1 MRFLIRRRL
10 PLLAVLL
17 PLAACRPAP
26 VPPLPWE
33 RIDLWQLRPVA
44 EVTPGDS
51 KWARPAIPKIAFLG
65 AGEVRDM
72 SLVKPEQLVAFP
84 KRTAGQVRALEQMAG
99 SRLKW
104 RLRIGQDA
112 YFSFLP
118 LGSEVPCPCTYR
130 VGVRDAGTIKEL
142 YRIES
147 TPVGRFA
154 PARVDVDLAAYAGR
168 EVDLLIQLEAPPEAL
183 VHAPGMPF
191 PAALWGSPAVYQRGA
206 ITKKTAG
213 ATASRPNVLFLGID
227 TLRADRLGPWGHD
240 PSLSPSIDRLAGQSD
255 VWLDAYTVV
264 NATNPSFASMMT
276 GLYVKNH
283 GVYDLKTPLPPSH
296 VTLAELFQGAGYETM
311 AIISAAHLRDHN
323 SGLGQGFQDVTGA
336 TEHFAGELP
345 VDMTMDWLQARD
357 AKGEKRPFFAWI
369 HLFDPHTPHTPPQPY
384 ALGFRPAAAVGLEPV
399 RTWIPFRQPGPRDFE
414 EPNLGGHHDLYDGE
428 VAYLDR
434 QVGRLLGF
442 LEARGMMENTLV
454 VLIADHGEN
463 LGEHGILDRHIGL
476 FDTTLHV
483 PLMIRWPG
491 ASREGRRINGLVQTI
506 DVFPTLLAAAGLK
519 APVSDGVD
527 LRELTGEKKKGR
539 RAVFAEH
546 AGKLGLMVR
555 TPGNEYMLS
564 QGNTPFVADGA
575 YLYDVKADPGQTDN
589 LAGRGLPAE
598 TQLSDLLRR
607 WLADRRN
614 RPDAPGR
621 EQSDEEKARL
631 KALGYIQ

>member
-1 MRFLIRRRL
+1 M
-10 PLLAVLL
+10 
-17 PLAACRPAP
+17 
-26 VPPLPWE
+26 
-33 RIDLWQLRPVA
+33 RPVA
-44 EVTPGDS
+44 ELTPGDN
-51 KWARPAIPKIAFLG
+51 KWARPAVPKIAFLG

-130 VGVRDAGTIKEL
+130 VGVRDAGAVKEL
-142 YRIES
+142 YRIE
-147 TPVGRFA
+147 TAPVGRFA
-154 PARVDVDLAAYAGR
+154 PARVDIDLTGYTGR
-168 EVDLLIQLEAPPEAL
+168 EVDLLVHLEAPPEAL
-183 VHAPGMPF
+183 VHAPGQPF
-191 PAALWGSPAVYQRGA
+191 PTALWGSPALYQRGA
-206 ITKKTAG
+206 TKQAPGKAA
-213 ATASRPNVLFLGID
+213 ATASRPNILFLGID
-227 TLRADRLGPWGHD
+227 TLRADRLGPWGRN
-240 PSLSPSIDRLAGQSD
+240 PSLSPSIDRLAEQSD
-255 VWLDAYTVV
+255 VWLDAFSVI

-283 GVYDLKTPLPPSH
+283 GVYDLKTPLPQSH
-296 VTLAELFQGAGYETM
+296 TTLAELFQGAGYETL
-311 AIISAAHLRDHN
+311 AIIAAAHLRDHN

-345 VDMTMDWLQARD
+345 MDMTMDWLQAREARD
-357 AKGEKRPFFAWI
+357 GRDGNKRPFFAWI

-384 ALGFRPAAAVGLEPV
+384 ALGFRPASALGLAPV
-399 RTWIPFRQPGPRDFE
+399 RAWIPFRQPGPRDFE

-434 QVGRLLGF
+434 QVGRLLDFMEGRSM
-442 LEARGMMENTLV
+442 LENTLI

-476 FDTTLHV
+476 YDTTLHV

-491 ASREGRRINGLVQTI
+491 GHREGRRINGLVQTI

-519 APVSDGVD
+519 PPTSDGVD
-527 LRELTGEKKKGR
+527 LRELTGEGKNGR

-564 QGNTPFVADGA
+564 QGNTPFIPDGA
-575 YLYDVKADPGQTDN
+575 YLYDVKADPGQADN

-598 TQLSDLLRR
+598 VQLSDLLRR

-614 RPDAPGR
+614 RPEAPGR
-621 EQSDEEKARL
+621 EQTDEEKARL